1 MVDAEDIA
9 QNLPTIVCECGARIL
24 LVPDLDEMM
33 RSIEA
38 HSAEHEKLISDPEK
52 AEAEHCRI
60 EGLLAQKILI
70 AIGQR
75 NHNQHK

>member
-9 QNLPTIVCECGARIL
+9 QKLPTIVCECGARIL
-24 LVPDLDEMM
+24 LVPDLNEMM

-38 HSAEHEKLISDPEK
+38 HSAEHGKRISDPEN

-60 EGLLAQKILI
+60 EELLAQKILI
-70 AIGQR
+70 AIGQGHR
-75 NHNQHK
+75 NQRK